1 MKQHIKG
8 GFDLEDEMLPEEH
21 EESLEDVSEVIVA
34 VDGSVGVVGNVPKQL
49 HPNDRVDEEQ
59 HHHQHHHIWKSL

>member
-1 MKQHIKG
+1 MISQK
-8 GFDLEDEMLPEEH
+8 EELPEEH

>member
-1 MKQHIKG
+1 
-8 GFDLEDEMLPEEH
+8 MLPEEH